1 MGNVAE
7 SAAVAYSETRD
18 EMRSRAH
25 VRRAQ
30 RTVLEC
36 DDCGER
42 LVHLGSVSV
51 RKAGRVVLEC
61 GCGEEFTLA
70 GHLTVVSEPAV
81 VANGYYWEV
90 RGREEERSYSWLDDC
105 LKWLE
110 GKEAREEYYAR
121 LEQVA

>member
-18 EMRSRAH
+18 EKRSRAH

-61 GCGEEFTLA
+61 GCGEEFTVA
-70 GHLTVVSEPAV
+70 GHLSVSEPAV

-90 RGREEERSYSWLDDC
+90 RGCEEERSYSWLDDC

>member
-7 SAAVAYSETRD
+7 SAALAYSETRD
-18 EMRSRAH
+18 EKESTAH
-25 VRRAQ
+25 GRRAQ
-30 RTVLEC
+30 RIVLEC
-36 DDCGER
+36 HCCGER
-42 LVHLGSVSV
+42 LILLGSVSI

-70 GHLTVVSEPAV
+70 GHLSVSEPAV

-90 RGREEERSYSWLDDC
+90 RGREEERRYSWVDDC

-121 LEQVA
+121 LERAA

>member
-7 SAAVAYSETRD
+7 SAAVAYSGTRD
-18 EMRSRAH
+18 EESRAH
-25 VRRAQ
+25 VRRRQ

-36 DDCGER
+36 DCGER
-42 LVHLGSVSV
+42 LVLLGSVTV
-51 RKAGRVVLEC
+51 RKAGCVVVEC
-61 GCGEEFTLA
+61 DCGEEFTLA
-70 GHLTVVSEPAV
+70 GHLTVSEPEAV
-81 VANGYYWEV
+81 GNGCWEV
-90 RGREEERSYSWLDDC
+90 RGREEKRRYSWVDDC